1 MAVRAW
7 VGRSYSRHW
16 TQSQSPSWNTTA
28 RMAIFRA
35 ARRLAFMADRRRA
48 NSRRDEDL
56 VKIRNRQVTVKARS
70 AGQHPVYS
78 RARAMGAKYFGAAVR
93 RREDPRFLRGE
104 ARYVDDVVLPGM
116 LHAAFVR
123 SPHAH
128 ARIAGIRTDA
138 ARAVPGVAA
147 VFTHADLERWMK
159 PLPLFG
165 AVPPGLAAAIRFDVR
180 QAPQYALC
188 RERARHVGEIV
199 AMVVADSP
207 AHAEDAVE
215 QVAVAWEPLPAV
227 TDMVQGAEAG
237 APLIHEAWGTNVGLA
252 FTHSFGDPDR
262 VFAGAEV
269 AVSETF
275 HVHRY
280 AGMPLETRGVVAEW
294 DRRAGALTTWNST
307 QVSHFVQQGLVPAL
321 GLPPHKIRVIA
332 PDLGGGFGTKASGYA
347 EDVLIPI
354 AAMALGRPV
363 KWIETRREHM
373 IGSAHARH
381 QVHAIS
387 LAARRDGTILAVRD
401 RIWVDLGAYNVW
413 GIVLPYNTVA
423 HLLGPH
429 RVRSLS
435 VDVKAVVTNKIPNAP
450 YRGAGR
456 PEVVFAM
463 DRAVDRLARALR
475 LDPAELRR
483 RNYLSTEELPW
494 ELGMPYRDGNPLVY
508 DSGDFRGAL
517 EAALK
522 AADYDGFRRDQAA
535 LRARGVLRGI
545 GISGYVEGTA
555 IGPYEGASVKLDLQ
569 GRAVVATG
577 AVCSGQGHETSF
589 AQVAAD
595 ALGVPLDWV
604 TVVGGDTATVPF
616 GVGTFASRSAVTAGS
631 SIVDACAEVRRKVVR
646 AAAALLEAAPEDLEI
661 EDGRVL
667 VRGAPDS
674 AVDLARVVQAAIPT
688 FAKPGVAPADFEAS
702 AYHHVPTVT
711 YASAVHAAV
720 VEVDHE
726 TGAVKL
732 LRYVVAHDCGKVI
745 NPIIVDGQV
754 HGGVAQGVGGAL
766 GEEMV
771 YDEQGQLLTQ
781 SLMDYFVPRA
791 DDLPALET
799 VHLEFPSERNPLGAK
814 GLGEGGAISPP
825 AAIAN
830 AVEDALAPFGVKVTQ
845 TPLIPSRVRALVAEA
860 RARGTASG

>member
-1 MAVRAW
+1 
-7 VGRSYSRHW
+7 
-16 TQSQSPSWNTTA
+16 
-28 RMAIFRA
+28 
-35 ARRLAFMADRRRA
+35 
-48 NSRRDEDL
+48 
-56 VKIRNRQVTVKARS
+56 
-70 AGQHPVYS
+70 
-78 RARAMGAKYFGAAVR
+78 MGAKYFGAAVK

-128 ARIAGIRTDA
+128 ARIAAIRTDE
-138 ARAVPGVAA
+138 ARAMPGVAA
-147 VFTHADLERWMK
+147 VLTHAGLERWMR

-165 AVPPGLAAAIRFDVR
+165 AVPPGLDTAIAFDVR
-180 QAPQYALC
+180 QAPQYPLC
-188 RERARHVGEIV
+188 RDRARHVGEIV

-207 AHAEDAVE
+207 ARAEDAAE
-215 QVAVAWEPLPAV
+215 RVAVEWEPLPAV
-227 TDMVQGAEAG
+227 TDAIAGAEPG
-237 APLIHEAWGTNVGLA
+237 APLIHETWGTNVGLA
-252 FTHSFGDPDR
+252 FAHAFGDPDR
-262 VFAGAEV
+262 AFAGAEV
-269 AVSETF
+269 VVNETF

-307 QVSHFVQQGLVPAL
+307 QVSHFVQQGVGPAL
-321 GLPPHKIRVIA
+321 GLPPHKVRVIA

-354 AAMALGRPV
+354 AATALGRPV

-381 QVHAIS
+381 QLHAIA

-401 RIWVDLGAYNVW
+401 RIWMDLGAYNVW

-429 RVRSLS
+429 RVRSLA
-435 VDVKAVVTNKIPNAP
+435 VDVKAVVTNKTPNAP

-456 PEVVFAM
+456 PEVVFVV
-463 DRAVDRLARALR
+463 DRAVDRLARTLG
-475 LDPAELRR
+475 LDPAEIRR
-483 RNYLSTEELPW
+483 RNYLSASELPW
-494 ELGMPYRDGNPLVY
+494 RLGMPYRDGNPLVY

-517 EAALK
+517 EAAL
-522 AADYDGFRRDQAA
+522 AAAGYDDFRREQAA
-535 LRARGVLRGI
+535 LRARGVHRGI
-545 GISGYVEGTA
+545 GLSGYVEGTA
-555 IGPYEGASVKLDLQ
+555 IGPYEGASVKLDRE
-569 GRAVVATG
+569 GRVVVATG
-577 AVCSGQGHETSF
+577 AVSSGQGHETSF

-595 ALGVPLDWV
+595 ALGVPLDWI
-604 TVVGGDTATVPF
+604 TVIGGDTAAVPF

-631 SIVDACAEVRRKVVR
+631 SIVDACAAVRDKLVR
-646 AAAALLEAAPEDLEI
+646 AAAALLEAAPGDVEI
-661 EDGRVL
+661 EDGRAF
-667 VRGAPDS
+667 VRGVPAS
-674 AVDLARVVQAAIPT
+674 AVDLARVVQSAIPT
-688 FAKPGVAPADFEAS
+688 FARPGVAPADFEAS

-711 YASAVHAAV
+711 YASAVHVAV
-720 VEVDHE
+720 VEVDPE
-726 TGAVKL
+726 TGAVRL

-781 SLMDYFVPRA
+781 SLMDYFVPHA
-791 DDLPALET
+791 DDLPPLET

-830 AVEDALAPFGVKVTQ
+830 AVEDALAPFGVTVTA
-845 TPLIPSRVRALVAEA
+845 TPLSPWRVRALVAEA
-860 RARGTASG
+860 AGRRP